1 MSEGNKKYDL
11 EERLI
16 QFALLIIDI
25 VEMLPNTRAGQ
36 LIRSGTSPAFNYG
49 EAQVAESRDD
59 FIHKMKIC
67 LKELK
72 EAHIA
77 VQIIQRKPLIKDF
90 TKIDKGIT
98 ECKELISIFLRSIE
112 TARKNETCP
121 RENGDRQKI
130 LKHFPIFMRTS
141 FIFCY
146 MLFIKIKLLN
156 IYFLKNIT
164 FAFSASLR

>member
-1 MSEGNKKYDL
+1 MSEGKIKYDL

-25 VEMLPNTRAGQ
+25 VKMLPNTRAGNHIAGQ

-72 EAHIA
+72 ETHIA
-77 VQIIQRKPLIKDF
+77 VQII
-90 TKIDKGIT
+90 
-98 ECKELISIFLRSIE
+98 
-112 TARKNETCP
+112 
-121 RENGDRQKI
+121 
-130 LKHFPIFMRTS
+130 
-141 FIFCY
+141 
-146 MLFIKIKLLN
+146 
-156 IYFLKNIT
+156 
-164 FAFSASLR
+164 

>member
-25 VEMLPNTRAGQ
+25 VEKLPNTRAGNHIAGQ

-72 EAHIA
+72 ETHIA
-77 VQIIQRKPLIKDF
+77 VQII
-90 TKIDKGIT
+90 
-98 ECKELISIFLRSIE
+98 
-112 TARKNETCP
+112 
-121 RENGDRQKI
+121 
-130 LKHFPIFMRTS
+130 
-141 FIFCY
+141 
-146 MLFIKIKLLN
+146 
-156 IYFLKNIT
+156 
-164 FAFSASLR
+164 

>member
-25 VEMLPNTRAGQ
+25 VEMLPNTRAGNHIAGQ
-36 LIRSGTSPAFNYG
+36 LIRSGTSSAFNYG

-72 EAHIA
+72 ETHIA
-77 VQIIQRKPLIKDF
+77 V
-90 TKIDKGIT
+90 
-98 ECKELISIFLRSIE
+98 
-112 TARKNETCP
+112 
-121 RENGDRQKI
+121 
-130 LKHFPIFMRTS
+130 
-141 FIFCY
+141 
-146 MLFIKIKLLN
+146 
-156 IYFLKNIT
+156 
-164 FAFSASLR
+164 

>member
-1 MSEGNKKYDL
+1 MSEGNEKYDL

-25 VEMLPNTRAGQ
+25 VEKLPNTRAGNHIAGQ

-72 EAHIA
+72 ETHIA
-77 VQIIQRKPLIKDF
+77 VQIIRRKPLIKDF
-90 TKIDKGIT
+90 TKVDKGIT
-98 ECKELISIFLRSIE
+98 ECKELISIFVRSIK
-112 TARKNETCP
+112 TARKN
-121 RENGDRQKI
+121 K
-130 LKHFPIFMRTS
+130 S
-141 FIFCY
+141 S
-146 MLFIKIKLLN
+146 
-156 IYFLKNIT
+156 KNT
-164 FAFSASLR
+164 

>member
-1 MSEGNKKYDL
+1 MSEVNKKYDL

-25 VEMLPNTRAGQ
+25 IEMLPNTRAGNHIAGQ

-72 EAHIA
+72 ETHIA
-77 VQIIQRKPLIKDF
+77 VQIIQRKPLIKDV
-90 TKIDKGIT
+90 TKVDKGIT
-98 ECKELISIFLRSIE
+98 ECKELISIFVRSIE
-112 TARKNETCP
+112 TARKN
-121 RENGDRQKI
+121 K
-130 LKHFPIFMRTS
+130 S
-141 FIFCY
+141 S
-146 MLFIKIKLLN
+146 
-156 IYFLKNIT
+156 KNT
-164 FAFSASLR
+164 